1 MNLLPVFSQKNTGFT
16 HFEQDMNRI
25 LFSLVI
31 TILATSAIM
40 ASGNGANNHLE
51 DPFLDILEAVQAD
64 TLPPIEERDGDFI
77 TDPNTNPFDL
87 TDPSVIQQEVEYD
100 AETGMYIISEKIGDE
115 YYKAPTYMTFEEY
128 LRYSEE
134 KQRQEYFDRLVRN
147 AQGGTGDS
155 GKTDPIADIE
165 VPNNL
170 LDKLFGGTKIDIKPQ
185 GNIDLTLGAD
195 YQKVDNPI
203 IPERQRRQGGFDF
216 DMNIQM
222 NVTGSIGDKLKLGT
236 SYNTQATFDFEN
248 QMKLEYAGGEDD
260 IIQKIEAGNVSLP
273 LKSSLIQGSQSLF
286 GVKTELKFGRMT
298 LTGVASQQKS
308 RRNEIQI
315 QGGSQIQ
322 NFDVTA
328 DSYDENRHFFLSH
341 YNRGAFENALE
352 NMPQVNSLFKINRM
366 EVWVTNTRNQTENVR
381 DIVALADLAEG
392 NGNNIANIN
401 PALQPPLIPVNPDIY
416 NNPLPTNE
424 ANNMFEEITT
434 NELARSIDG
443 AVATLQN
450 TYNLQQARDF
460 EKVSARMLSPNEY
473 TFHPDLG
480 FVSLNVTLQP
490 EDVLGVAVEY
500 TYNGEVYKIGE
511 FTNDVPIDPE
521 DLNVLYVKMLK
532 STTPRVDIPM
542 WDLMMKNIYSIGAF
556 QVSQQ
561 DFLLDIF
568 YEDPGGGEKRFL
580 PSTGLA
586 GEPLLQVFNLD
597 NLNGTLDPQP
607 DGRFD
612 FVEGITINSRNG
624 RIMFPKLEPFGS
636 ALQEAIVNA
645 SGDPTNP
652 AIIAEANQF
661 TYQQLYDSTVVVA
674 IQYPEFNRFAIRGSY
689 RSSVSSEISLGAFN
703 IPRGSVV
710 VRAGGQTLTEGSDY
724 SVDYNIGRVTILNES
739 YLNSGIPINVSFEDN
754 TLFGFQTKTLL
765 GLRADYKISENFNV
779 GGTVMKLYERPFT
792 QKVNIGDDPINNNI
806 YGGDIQYTTEAPWLT
821 RAVDAIPLIQTKA
834 PSQISF
840 TAEAAYLDPGH
851 ANAISQEDQ
860 GVVYVDDF
868 EGSTSSL
875 DLRIPANAW
884 TLASIPQ
891 DDQFGNNS
899 LFPES
904 ALIDTTL
911 SGVNRAKLNWYQI
924 DQTGVG
930 SEVASTPYTETV
942 LIEDIFPNFTGN
954 IGQFNSIIR
963 TLDLTYYPDER
974 GPYNFDLPAGGTQY
988 SAGLGA
994 SGELLE
1000 PESRWAGIQRE
1011 LTTNNFEAANVE
1023 YIEFW
1028 MLSPFMND
1036 ADGFPSTVGDGEF
1049 YINLGNISEDVL
1061 RDSRL
1066 FFENGLPGVDDEI
1079 NTDETNWSRI
1089 PRARA
1094 ITRAFDNNPEN
1105 RALQDVG
1112 LDGYD
1117 DAGEQ
1122 DLYSEY
1128 LDAIQAATMQTA
1140 VKNEILADPANDNF
1154 RYYNDD
1160 SFTESDDIFTRYFD
1174 YNNPE
1179 GNSQEA
1185 GQQVNSATNIPDTE
1199 DINRDNTLNETESY
1213 FQYKIPIKRAAP
1225 NSQEVELNDFIVESI
1240 ETLND
1245 ENPRLWYRVR
1255 VPVTE
1260 YTSRVGGIQDFR
1272 SIRFIR
1278 MFMTA
1283 FDEKTTLRF
1292 ARFELVRNQWRRYTR
1307 SLADAGVG
1315 TVIDEGDDTV
1325 FDVNDVN
1332 IEENSAKEPFNY
1344 VLPPGVQ
1351 REQQIGSAFADALQN
1366 EQSLAIN
1373 VCNLKDGD
1381 ARGIFKNLNLDIR
1394 LFKELRMFVHAEESN
1409 DDQIDDGEMTLF
1421 MRLGSD
1427 FEKNY
1432 YEYEIPLTMSEYLDP
1447 TEASAEEYA
1456 RAVWPDS
1463 NELKLKLELLQTVKT
1478 ERNAANAALNFLYT
1492 IQDPEDPANTIGVKG
1507 NPNLGLVKS
1516 IMVGVR
1522 NKEDDGLPHCAE
1534 IWLNELRMSGFDERG
1549 GWGALARLDVQ
1560 MADFA
1565 NLNVSTN
1572 YTSIGF
1578 GGLEQKLIQR
1588 SREEVIQYDIA
1599 TNIELG
1605 KFLPEKSGI
1614 KIPFYAQ
1621 YSNTIKNPQ
1630 YDPYDLDIELKDK
1643 LAATE
1648 TKAERDEIKKRAQ
1661 DNTKIKSINLTNVRK
1676 ERTNTTKKPRPW
1688 DVENLSLTYA
1698 FSETDR
1704 STPTISRDNLKDNQ
1718 GIIDYTYSTK
1728 ANYITPFK
1736 KVVKKKNAAKYLKF
1750 FTDFN
1755 FNPYP
1760 NAFSF
1765 STRMHRQFQSTT
1777 YRFAEDA
1784 QATYFDKKFTWD
1796 RSYDLKWDLSKSLK
1810 FNFNAINNGVIDEPN
1825 GAIDQIAKDS
1835 IWTNVRNWGRNKDYQ
1850 HTANVTFN
1858 VPLKNFP
1865 FLDFMKV
1872 KAQYNA
1878 NYGWQAGAL
1887 NLIGEDDIDLGNIIR
1902 NGSTRQ
1908 INGDLD
1914 FVTLYNKSKFLK
1926 KINGKSSKGGRS
1938 GGNRAQNLSSKKK
1951 DSKKEDDK
1959 KEDDKKK
1966 KDKDKEPSAVAKAL
1980 IRPLMMIRKAK
1991 FTYSEQYSSVIP
2003 GFTPD
2008 HRLLGQDKG
2017 FSAPGWDYIFGLRQ
2031 PDEAWL
2037 QQNQAWI
2044 TESIFLNQQVLGSK
2058 TQDINARLTVEPFK
2072 DFRIELE
2079 ADKKESRNHTSYFK
2093 KVDAASDFDQLAYRE
2108 VGSFQISY
2116 YTLGTMFKSDY
2127 FALFEQFEANREIIS
2142 QRLAT
2147 QAGVTAEHT
2156 IDGEYGDY
2164 YDGYGRYQLD
2174 VLMPAFLAAYN
2185 GKSAND
2191 VKLNVFKT
2199 VPLPNWRISYKG
2211 LSKLKGLDKIFSSVS
2226 LNHSYKSG
2234 LNINSF
2240 NTETDRDGDNPFAKN
2255 PNTDNY
2261 YSEFEIPNL
2270 VISEQLSPLIG
2281 IDMRFKNDL
2290 TAKLDWKKSR
2300 NLAMGFT
2307 DYQLS
2312 ETRSEEFVI
2321 GLGYRLKNVYIPFL
2335 DFGELDGKKIK
2346 GKIDKKKGKTGKDT
2360 DPKAGGTSK
2369 DKKGSDMN
2377 FKFDFSWRDDVTVNH
2392 LLDQG
2397 VSVPTRGMKTIRISP
2412 SIDYAVNKQLNLRL
2426 FYDYSRTIPATSA
2439 SFPITN
2445 TSAGLQIR
2453 FSLN

>member
-1 MNLLPVFSQKNTGFT
+1 
-16 HFEQDMNRI
+16 
-25 LFSLVI
+25 
-31 TILATSAIM
+31 
-40 ASGNGANNHLE
+40 
-51 DPFLDILEAVQAD
+51 
-64 TLPPIEERDGDFI
+64 
-77 TDPNTNPFDL
+77 
-87 TDPSVIQQEVEYD
+87 
-100 AETGMYIISEKIGDE
+100 
-115 YYKAPTYMTFEEY
+115 
-128 LRYSEE
+128 
-134 KQRQEYFDRLVRN
+134 
-147 AQGGTGDS
+147 
-155 GKTDPIADIE
+155 
-165 VPNNL
+165 
-170 LDKLFGGTKIDIKPQ
+170 
-185 GNIDLTLGAD
+185 
-195 YQKVDNPI
+195 
-203 IPERQRRQGGFDF
+203 
-216 DMNIQM
+216 
-222 NVTGSIGDKLKLGT
+222 
-236 SYNTQATFDFEN
+236 
-248 QMKLEYAGGEDD
+248 
-260 IIQKIEAGNVSLP
+260 
-273 LKSSLIQGSQSLF
+273 
-286 GVKTELKFGRMT
+286 
-298 LTGVASQQKS
+298 
-308 RRNEIQI
+308 
-315 QGGSQIQ
+315 
-322 NFDVTA
+322 
-328 DSYDENRHFFLSH
+328 
-341 YNRGAFENALE
+341 
-352 NMPQVNSLFKINRM
+352 
-366 EVWVTNTRNQTENVR
+366 
-381 DIVALADLAEG
+381 
-392 NGNNIANIN
+392 
-401 PALQPPLIPVNPDIY
+401 
-416 NNPLPTNE
+416 
-424 ANNMFEEITT
+424 
-434 NELARSIDG
+434 
-443 AVATLQN
+443 
-450 TYNLQQARDF
+450 
-460 EKVSARMLSPNEY
+460 
-473 TFHPDLG
+473 
-480 FVSLNVTLQP
+480 
-490 EDVLGVAVEY
+490 
-500 TYNGEVYKIGE
+500 
-511 FTNDVPIDPE
+511 
-521 DLNVLYVKMLK
+521 
-532 STTPRVDIPM
+532 
-542 WDLMMKNIYSIGAF
+542 
-556 QVSQQ
+556 
-561 DFLLDIF
+561 
-568 YEDPGGGEKRFL
+568 
-580 PSTGLA
+580 
-586 GEPLLQVFNLD
+586 
-597 NLNGTLDPQP
+597 
-607 DGRFD
+607 
-612 FVEGITINSRNG
+612 
-624 RIMFPKLEPFGS
+624 
-636 ALQEAIVNA
+636 
-645 SGDPTNP
+645 
-652 AIIAEANQF
+652 
-661 TYQQLYDSTVVVA
+661 
-674 IQYPEFNRFAIRGSY
+674 
-689 RSSVSSEISLGAFN
+689 
-703 IPRGSVV
+703 
-710 VRAGGQTLTEGSDY
+710 
-724 SVDYNIGRVTILNES
+724 LNES
-739 YLNSGIPINVSFEDN
+739 YLNSGIPLNVSFEDN

-765 GLRADYKISENFNV
+765 GLRADYKISDNFNV
-779 GGTVMKLYERPFT
+779 GATIMKLYERPFT

-891 DDQFGNNS
+891 DPLGSNN

-904 ALIDTTL
+904 ALVDTTL
-911 SGVNRAKLNWYQI
+911 SGVNRAKLSWYQI
-924 DQTGVG
+924 DQTGVD
-930 SEVASTPYTETV
+930 SEVEPNAYTETV
-942 LIEDIFPNFTGN
+942 LISKIFPTISLTNGS
-954 IGQFNSIIR
+954 FNSILR

-974 GPYNFDLPAGGTQY
+974 GPYNFDLPEGGTQY

-1000 PESRWAGIQRE
+1000 PETRWAGIQRE

-1028 MLSPFMND
+1028 MLSPFLNGD
-1036 ADGFPSTVGDGEF
+1036 DGEESNVGDGEF

-1066 FFENGLPGVDDEI
+1066 FFENGLPGQDDLI
-1079 NTDETNWSRI
+1079 TTDETNWSRI

-1094 ITRAFDNNPEN
+1094 VTRSFDNDPVN

-1117 DAGEQ
+1117 DAGESI
-1122 DLYSEY
+1122 LYQEY
-1128 LDAIQAATMQTA
+1128 LTAIEAATMQTV
-1140 VKNEILADPANDNF
+1140 VKDAILADPANDNF
-1154 RYYNDD
+1154 KYYNDD
-1160 SFTESDDIFTRYFD
+1160 SFDAQDDIFERYYSF
-1174 YNNPE
+1174 NNPE
-1179 GNSQEA
+1179 GNSREA
-1185 GQQVNSATNIPDTE
+1185 GQQVSSATNIPDTE
-1199 DINRDNTLNETESY
+1199 DINKDNTLNETEAY
-1213 FQYKIPIKRAAP
+1213 FQYKIPINRVSP
-1225 NSQEVELNDFIVESI
+1225 TSEEVELNDFIVESVVT
-1240 ETLND
+1240 EGD
-1245 ENPRLWYRVR
+1245 ERIWYRVK
-1255 VPVTE
+1255 VPVE
-1260 YTSRVGGIQDFR
+1260 QYTSRVGGIQDFR

-1278 MFMTA
+1278 MFMTK
-1283 FDEKTTLRF
+1283 FDEQTTLRF

-1307 SLADAGVG
+1307 SLADAGIG

-1332 IEENSAKEPFNY
+1332 VEENSAKEPFNY
-1344 VLPPGVQ
+1344 VLPNGVV

-1381 ARGIFKNLNLDIR
+1381 GRGIFKNLNLDIR

-1409 DDQIDDGEMTLF
+1409 DDQIEDGEMTLF

-1432 YEYEIPLTMSEYLDP
+1432 YEYEIPLSMTREIPDG
-1447 TEASAEEYA
+1447 ASAEEYA
-1456 RAVWPDS
+1456 DLVWPEI
-1463 NELKLKLELLQTVKT
+1463 NELKLKLELLQAVKT
-1478 ERNAANAALNFLYT
+1478 ERNTTNSALNFLYT
-1492 IQDPEDPANTIGVKG
+1492 IQDPEFPDHTVGVKG

-1516 IMVGVR
+1516 VMIGVR
-1522 NKEDDGLPHCAE
+1522 NKEDDGLSHCAE

-1549 GWGALARLDVQ
+1549 GWGALARLDIQ

-1572 YTSIGF
+1572 YTSVGF

-1588 SREEVIQYDIA
+1588 SREEMIQYDIA

-1605 KFLPEKSGI
+1605 KFLPEKSGV

-1643 LAATE
+1643 LAAAPDRAT
-1648 TKAERDEIKKRAQ
+1648 RDEIKKRAQ

-1688 DVENLSLTYA
+1688 DIENLSVTYA

-1704 STPTISRDNLKDNQ
+1704 STPTIARDNLRDNQ
-1718 GIIDYTYSTK
+1718 GILDYTYSTK

-1736 KVVKKKNAAKYLKF
+1736 KVVKKKNVAKYLKF

-1760 NAFSF
+1760 NGFSF

-1777 YRFAEDA
+1777 YRFSDEA

-1810 FNFNAINNGVIDEPN
+1810 LNFNAINNGVIDEPN

-1835 IWTNVRNWGRNKDYQ
+1835 IWSNVKNWGRNKDYQ
-1850 HTANVTFN
+1850 HNVNVTFN

-1902 NGSTRQ
+1902 NGNTRQ

-1926 KINGKSSKGGRS
+1926 KINSKSRKGGKSS
-1938 GGNRAQNLSSKKK
+1938 GNRAQKLSAGKSKKGA
-1951 DSKKEDDK
+1951 EDEEGK
-1959 KEDDKKK
+1959 KKK
-1966 KDKDKEPSAVAKAL
+1966 KDKDKEPSVIAKAL

-2008 HRLLGQDKG
+2008 HNLLGQDKG
-2017 FSAPGWDYIFGLRQ
+2017 FSAPGWDYIFGWRQ

-2037 QQNQAWI
+2037 QKNQNWI
-2044 TESIFLNQQVLGSK
+2044 TESIFLNQQILGSK
-2058 TQDINARLTVEPFK
+2058 TQDINARLTIEPFN

-2079 ADKKESRNHTSYFK
+2079 ADKKESRNNTSYFK
-2093 KVDAASDFDQLAYRE
+2093 KVDAASDFEQLAYRE
-2108 VGSFQISY
+2108 VGSYQISY
-2116 YTLGTMFKSDY
+2116 YTLGTMFQSDY
-2127 FALFEQFEANREIIS
+2127 FALFEQFQNNREIIS
-2142 QRLAT
+2142 QRLAAE
-2147 QAGVTAEHT
+2147 AGITAEHDT
-2156 IDGEYGDY
+2156 DNIYGDY
-2164 YDGYGRYQLD
+2164 YEGYGRYQLD
-2174 VLMPAFLAAYN
+2174 VLIPSFLAAYS
-2185 GKSAND
+2185 GKTANN

-2199 VPLPNWRISYKG
+2199 IPLPNWRISYKG
-2211 LSKLKGLDKIFSSVS
+2211 LSKIKGFDKIFSSVS

-2234 LNINSF
+2234 LNVNSF
-2240 NTETDRDGDNPFAKN
+2240 NTETDRDGDSPFAKN

-2281 IDMRFKNDL
+2281 VDMRFKNGL
-2290 TAKLDWKKSR
+2290 TTKLDWKKSR

-2321 GLGYRLKNVYIPFL
+2321 GVGYRLKNVYIKFL
-2335 DFGELDGKKIK
+2335 DFGDLDGKKIK
-2346 GKIDKKKGKTGKDT
+2346 GKIDEKKGKKDKD

-2397 VSVPTRGMKTIRISP
+2397 VSIPTRGMKTVRISP

-2426 FYDYSRTIPATSA
+2426 FYDFSRTIPATSA

>member
-1 MNLLPVFSQKNTGFT
+1 
-16 HFEQDMNRI
+16 MNRI
-25 LFSLVI
+25 LLSLGIMV
-31 TILATSAIM
+31 LLSSALF
-40 ASGNGANNHLE
+40 AFNGGGPNHHLE
-51 DPFLDILEAVQAD
+51 DPFLDILEAVEAD

-77 TDPNTNPFDL
+77 TDPSSNPFDL
-87 TDPSVIQQEVEYD
+87 NDPGVIQQEVEYD
-100 AETGMYIISEKIGDE
+100 AETGLYIISEKIGEE

-128 LRYSEE
+128 LRYTEE
-134 KQRQEYFDRLVRN
+134 KQRQEYFDRLARN
-147 AQGGTGDS
+147 TQGGSGGS
-155 GKTDPIADIE
+155 GKPDPIDDIE
-165 VPNNL
+165 IPQNA
-170 LDKLFGGTKIDIKPQ
+170 LDKLFGGTKIEIKPQ

-222 NVTGSIGDKLKLGT
+222 NVTGQIGDKLKLGT

-273 LKSSLIQGSQSLF
+273 LRSSLIQGSQSLF

-322 NFDVTA
+322 TFDVSV
-328 DSYDENRHFFLSH
+328 DSYDENRHFFMSH
-341 YNRGAFENALE
+341 YNRESFESALV
-352 NMPQVNSLFKINRM
+352 NLPQVNSLFKINRL

-381 DIVALADLAEG
+381 DIVALADLGEG
-392 NGNNIANIN
+392 DNTKIANTN
-401 PALQPPLIPVNPDIY
+401 PSLQAPPFPVNPDIY
-416 NNPLPTNE
+416 NNPLPTNG
-424 ANNMFEEITT
+424 ANDIFGNITT
-434 NELARSIDG
+434 DSQARTIDG
-443 AVATLQN
+443 AVSRLQGF
-450 TYNLQQARDF
+450 YNLQQARDF
-460 EKVSARMLSPNEY
+460 EKVSARMLAPNEY
-473 TFHPDLG
+473 TYHPDLG
-480 FVSLNVTLQP
+480 FISLNVTLQP
-490 EDVLGVAVEY
+490 EDVLGVAMEY
-500 TYNGEVYKIGE
+500 TYNGEVYKLGE
-511 FTNDVPIDPE
+511 FTNDVPINPDT
-521 DLNVLYVKMLK
+521 LNVLYVKMLK

-542 WDLMMKNIYSIGAF
+542 WDLMMKNVYSIGAF
-556 QVSQQ
+556 QVSQD
-561 DFLLDIF
+561 DFLLDIY

-580 PSTGLA
+580 PETALA
-586 GEPLLQVFNLD
+586 SKPLLEVFNLD
-597 NLNGTLDPQP
+597 RLNGTLDPQP

-612 FVEGITINSRNG
+612 FVEGVTINSRNG
-624 RIMFPKLEPFGS
+624 RIMFPKLEPFGNDLKEEII
-636 ALQEAIVNA
+636 AA
-645 SGDPTNP
+645 SSDPTNP
-652 AIIAEANQF
+652 SVIAEADLF
-661 TYQQLYDSTVVVA
+661 AYDQLYDSTIVVA
-674 IQYPEFNRFAIRGSY
+674 REYPEFNRFAIRGTY

-710 VRAGGQTLTEGSDY
+710 VRAGGQTLQEGSDY
-724 SVDYNIGRVTILNES
+724 TVDYNIGRVTILNDS

-765 GLRADYKISENFNV
+765 GLRADYKISEDFNV
-779 GGTVMKLYERPFT
+779 GGTIMKLYERPFT

-806 YGGDIQYTTEAPWLT
+806 YGADIQYSTEAPWLT
-821 RAVDAIPLIQTKA
+821 KAVDAIPLISTKE

-840 TAEAAYLDPGH
+840 TAEAAFLDPGH
-851 ANAISQEDQ
+851 ARAISQEDQ

-884 TLASIPQ
+884 TLASVPQ
-891 DDQFGNNS
+891 GDQFGNNN
-899 LFPES
+899 LFPE
-904 ALIDTTL
+904 AELVDATL
-911 SGVNRAKLNWYQI
+911 SGVNRAKINWYQI
-924 DQTGVG
+924 DQTGVNVG
-930 SEVASTPYTETV
+930 TNNNPYTESV
-942 LIEDIFPNFTGN
+942 LIQDLFPNFTGGN
-954 IGQFNSIIR
+954 TQLNSLLR

-974 GPYNFDLPAGGTQY
+974 GPYNFDLPAGGTPY
-988 SAGLGA
+988 SAGLGV
-994 SGELLE
+994 SGELLD
-1000 PESRWAGIQRE
+1000 PETRWGGIQRE

-1023 YIEFW
+1023 YIEMW
-1028 MLSPFMND
+1028 MLSPFMNEP
-1036 ADGFPSTVGDGEF
+1036 DGTVSNVSDGDF

-1066 FFENGLPGVDDEI
+1066 FFENGLPGVDDETR
-1079 NTDETNWSRI
+1079 TDTTSWSRI

-1094 ITRAFDNNPEN
+1094 VTRAFDNNPEN
-1105 RALQDVG
+1105 RAVQDVG
-1112 LDGYD
+1112 LDGVD
-1117 DAGEQ
+1117 DVGEAELFA
-1122 DLYSEY
+1122 DY
-1128 LDAIQAATMQTA
+1128 LNIINNATIQNVAKDA
-1140 VKNEILADPANDNF
+1140 ILADPSNDNF
-1154 RYYNDD
+1154 VYYNDD
-1160 SFTESDDIFTRYFD
+1160 SFDENDDVFERYYN

-1179 GNSQEA
+1179 GNSREA

-1199 DINRDNTLNETESY
+1199 DINQDNTLNETEAY
-1213 FQYKIPIKRAAP
+1213 FQYRIPLKRAGV
-1225 NSQEVELNDFIVESI
+1225 NSQEMELNQYVVESTTTTDGRI
-1240 ETLND
+1240 
-1245 ENPRLWYRVR
+1245 WYRVR
-1255 VPVTE
+1255 VPVNE

-1278 MFMTA
+1278 MFMTD
-1283 FDEKTTLRF
+1283 FEEKVTLRL
-1292 ARFELVRNQWRRYTR
+1292 ARFELVRNQWRRYRR
-1307 SLADAGVG
+1307 SLAESGVG
-1315 TVIDEGDDTV
+1315 TIIDEGDDTV

-1332 IEENSAKEPFNY
+1332 LEENSAKQPFNY
-1344 VLPPGVQ
+1344 VLPPGVV

-1366 EQSLAIN
+1366 EQSLAMN

-1381 ARGIFKNLNLDIR
+1381 ARAIFKNLNLDIR
-1394 LFKELRMFVHAEESN
+1394 LFKELRMFVHAEETNN
-1409 DDQIDDGEMTLF
+1409 DEIEPGELTLF

-1432 YEYEIPLTMSEYLDP
+1432 YEYEIPLYM
-1447 TEASAEEYA
+1447 TENVDGLSDDEYA
-1456 RAVWPDS
+1456 RAVWPEE
-1463 NELKLKLELLQTVKT
+1463 NELRLKLELLQQVKT
-1478 ERNAANAALNFLYT
+1478 ERNASNAALNFLYT
-1492 IQDPEDPANTIGVKG
+1492 ITDPDNPDNKIGVKG

-1516 IMVGVR
+1516 VMVGVR
-1522 NKEDDGLPHCAE
+1522 NTEDDGLARCAE

-1560 MADFA
+1560 MADFG
-1565 NLNVSTN
+1565 NVNVSTN

-1588 SREEVIQYDIA
+1588 SREEMIQYDVA
-1599 TNIELG
+1599 TNLELG
-1605 KFLPEKSGI
+1605 KFLPEKSGV

-1643 LAATE
+1643 IRAAATQE
-1648 TKAERDEIKKRAQ
+1648 EKDEIRKRAQ

-1676 ERTNTTKKPRPW
+1676 ERTNNKKQPKPW

-1698 FSETDR
+1698 YSETDR
-1704 STPTISRDNLKDNQ
+1704 STPLIARDNLRDHQ
-1718 GIIDYTYSTK
+1718 GIVDYNYSRK
-1728 ANYITPFK
+1728 VKYITPFK
-1736 KVVKKKNAAKYLKF
+1736 KVVKKAGAKKYLKF

-1760 NAFSF
+1760 NSFSF

-1777 YRFAEDA
+1777 YRFSDEA

-1810 FNFNAINNGVIDEPN
+1810 LTFNAINNTVIDEPN
-1825 GAIDQIAKDS
+1825 GAIDQVARDS
-1835 IWTNVRNWGRNKDYQ
+1835 IWTNIRNWGRNKDYQ
-1850 HTANVTFN
+1850 HNVNVTYN
-1858 VPLKNFP
+1858 VPFKNFP
-1865 FLDFMKV
+1865 FLDFVKV

-1887 NLIGEDDIDLGNIIR
+1887 NYIGEDGIYLGNIVR
-1902 NGSTRQ
+1902 NGNTRQ

-1926 KINGKSSKGGRS
+1926 KINSKKSKNNRGN
-1938 GGNRAQNLSSKKK
+1938 NRARDLNKKERPDDKAKK
-1951 DSKKEDDK
+1951 DDATAKDK
-1959 KEDDKKK
+1959 DKKK
-1966 KDKDKEPSAVAKAL
+1966 KDKEPSVVAKAL
-1980 IRPLMMIRKAK
+1980 LRPLMMIRKAK

-2003 GFTPD
+2003 GFVPE
-2008 HRLLGQDKG
+2008 HRLLGMDNG
-2017 FSAPGWDYIFGLRQ
+2017 FASPGWDYIFGWRQ
-2031 PDEAWL
+2031 PDENWL
-2037 QQNQAWI
+2037 LENQNWI
-2044 TESIFLNQQVLGSK
+2044 TQSIFLNQQILTTE
-2058 TQDINARLTVEPFK
+2058 TQDINAKLTVEPFN
-2072 DFRIELE
+2072 DFRVEIE
-2079 ADKKESRNHTSYFK
+2079 ADKKETRNSSSYFK
-2093 KVDAASDFDQLAYRE
+2093 KVDESSPFDQLAYRE

-2116 YTLGTMFKSDY
+2116 VTIGTMFEKDY
-2127 FALFEQFEANREIIS
+2127 FSIFDTFQDNREVIS
-2142 QRLAT
+2142 QRLAA
-2147 QAGVTAEHT
+2147 QAGQTGAHVT
-2156 IDGEYGDY
+2156 DSEYGDY
-2164 YDGYGRYQLD
+2164 YEGYGRYQLD
-2174 VLMPAFLAAYN
+2174 VLIPAFMAAYN
-2185 GKSAND
+2185 GKDPNK

-2199 VPLPNWRISYKG
+2199 IPLPNWRLTYKG
-2211 LSKLKGLDKIFSSVS
+2211 LHKIKGLDKIFSSV
-2226 LNHSYKSG
+2226 NITHSYKSG

-2240 NTETDRDGDNPFAKN
+2240 NTETDRDLNNAFATN

-2270 VISEQLSPLIG
+2270 VISEQLAPLIG
-2281 IDMRFKNDL
+2281 VDMRFKNDL

-2312 ETRSEEFVI
+2312 ESRSEEFVI
-2321 GLGYRLKNVYIPFL
+2321 GIGYRLKNVYIKFL
-2335 DFGELDGKKIK
+2335 DFGDLDGSSIKKKI
-2346 GKIDKKKGKTGKDT
+2346 DEKKGRTSKN
-2360 DPKAGGTSK
+2360 DPKGGTSK

-2377 FKFDFSWRDDVTVNH
+2377 FKFDFSFRDDVTVNH

>member
-1 MNLLPVFSQKNTGFT
+1 MENRVT

-25 LFSLVI
+25 IFSFVI
-31 TILATSAIM
+31 VILATSAIM
-40 ASGNGANNHLE
+40 ASGSGTNNHLE

-64 TLPPIEERDGDFI
+64 TLPPLEERDGDFI

-87 TDPSVIQQEVEYD
+87 TDPTVIQQEVEYD
-100 AETGMYIISEKIGDE
+100 AETGMYIITEKIGEE
-115 YYKAPTYMTFEEY
+115 YYKEPTFMTFEEY
-128 LRYSEE
+128 LKYSEA
-134 KQRQEYFDRLVRN
+134 KQRQEYFDRLSRN
-147 AQGGTGDS
+147 TQSSGAS
-155 GKTDPIADIE
+155 GKTDPVEDIE
-165 VPNNL
+165 IPDNL

-185 GNIDLTLGAD
+185 GSIDLTLGAD
-195 YQKVDNPI
+195 YQKVENPI

-216 DMNIQM
+216 DMAIQM

-286 GVKTELKFGRMT
+286 GIKTELKFGRMT

-322 NFDVTA
+322 TFDVTA

-341 YNRGAFENALE
+341 YNKGAFENALE

-392 NGNNIANIN
+392 RDEDIANGN
-401 PALQPPLIPVNPDIY
+401 PAFQEPFSPANPDIY
-416 NNPLPTNE
+416 NNPLPTNG
-424 ANNMFEEITT
+424 ANSMFDIITT
-434 NELARSIDG
+434 DDAARSIDG
-443 AVATLQN
+443 AVSSLQ
-450 TYNLQQARDF
+450 TVYGLQQAKDF
-460 EKVSARMLSPNEY
+460 EKVSARMLSTNEY
-473 TFHPDLG
+473 NFHPDLG

-490 EDVLGVAVEY
+490 EDVLGVAIEY

-521 DLNVLYVKMLK
+521 ELNVLYVKMLK
-532 STTPRVDIPM
+532 STTPRVDVPM
-542 WDLMMKNIYSIGAF
+542 WDLMMKNVYSIGAF
-556 QVSQQ
+556 QVSQE

-580 PSTGLA
+580 PATGLN
-586 GEPLLQVFNLD
+586 GQPLLQVFNLD

-624 RIMFPKLEPFGS
+624 RVMFPKLEPFGS
-636 ALQEAIVNA
+636 ALQEAIVNS

-652 AIIAEANQF
+652 SIIAEANQY
-661 TYQQLYDSTVVVA
+661 TYQQLYDSTIVVA
-674 IQYPEFNRFAIRGSY
+674 RQYPEFNRFAIRGSY

-739 YLNSGIPINVSFEDN
+739 YLNSGIPLNVSFEDN

-765 GLRADYKISENFNV
+765 GLRADYKISDNFNV

-821 RAVDAIPLIQTKA
+821 RVVDAIPLISTKA

-891 DDQFGNNS
+891 NDQLGNNN

-904 ALIDTTL
+904 ALVDDINT
-911 SGVNRAKLNWYQI
+911 GVNRAKLSWYQI
-924 DQTGVG
+924 DQTGVD
-930 SEVASTPYTETV
+930 SEVGSTAYTETV
-942 LIEDIFPNFTGN
+942 LITDIFPSFSNPNG
-954 IGQFNSIIR
+954 FNSILR
-963 TLDLTYYPDER
+963 TLDLTYYPDKR
-974 GPYNFDLPAGGTQY
+974 GPYNFDLPAGGTPY
-988 SAGLGA
+988 SAGLDA
-994 SGELLE
+994 TGELLE
-1000 PESRWAGIQRE
+1000 PETRWAGIQRE

-1023 YIEFW
+1023 YMEFW
-1028 MLSPFMND
+1028 MLSPFLNED
-1036 ADGFPSTVGDGEF
+1036 DGTESNVGDGEF
-1049 YINLGNISEDVL
+1049 YINLGNVSEDVL

-1066 FFENGLPGVDDEI
+1066 FFENGLPVQDATT
-1079 NTDETNWSRI
+1079 NTDTTNWSQI

-1094 ITRAFDNNPEN
+1094 VTRSFDNNPEN

-1112 LDGYD
+1112 LDGFNDEEEGTQYAD
-1117 DAGEQ
+1117 
-1122 DLYSEY
+1122 YIT
-1128 LDAIQAATMQTA
+1128 AIEGATMQTIA
-1140 VKNEILADPANDNF
+1140 KDAILADPSNDNF
-1154 RYYNDD
+1154 KYYNDD
-1160 SFTESDDIFTRYFD
+1160 SFTPQDDIFKRYLN
-1174 YNNPE
+1174 YNNPQ

-1199 DINRDNTLNETESY
+1199 DINKDNTLNETEAY
-1213 FQYKIPIKRAAP
+1213 FQYKIPIKRASP
-1225 NSQEVELNDFIVESI
+1225 GSEEVELNEFIVESI
-1240 ETLND
+1240 TTEATV
-1245 ENPRLWYRVR
+1245 PRIWYRVK
-1255 VPVTE
+1255 VPVE
-1260 YTSRVGGIQDFR
+1260 QYTSRVGGIQDFR

-1278 MFMTA
+1278 MFMTK
-1283 FDEKTTLRF
+1283 FDDQTTLRF
-1292 ARFELVRNQWRRYTR
+1292 ARFELVRNQWRRYSR
-1307 SLADAGVG
+1307 SLAESGIG

-1332 IEENSAKEPFNY
+1332 VEENSEKQPFRY
-1344 VLPPGVQ
+1344 VLPNGVV

-1394 LFKELRMFVHAEESN
+1394 LFKELKMFVHAEESN
-1409 DDQIDDGEMTLF
+1409 DDQIEDGEMTLF

-1432 YEYEIPLTMSEYLDP
+1432 YEYEIPLSMTRDIADGVSD
-1447 TEASAEEYA
+1447 EEYA
-1456 RAVWPDS
+1456 DLVWPEI
-1463 NELKLKLELLQTVKT
+1463 NELKLKLELLQAVKT
-1478 ERNAANAALNFLYT
+1478 ERNTTNSALNFLYT
-1492 IQDPEDPANTIGVKG
+1492 IQDPEFPTHTVGVKG

-1516 IMVGVR
+1516 VMIGIR

-1534 IWLNELRMSGFDERG
+1534 IWMNELRMSGFDERG

-1572 YTSIGF
+1572 YTSVGF

-1605 KFLPEKSGI
+1605 KFLPEKSGV

-1643 LAATE
+1643 LAATPDRA
-1648 TKAERDEIKKRAQ
+1648 TKDEIKKRAQ

-1676 ERTNTTKKPRPW
+1676 ERTNTTKKPMPW
-1688 DVENLSLTYA
+1688 DVENLSVTYA

-1704 STPTISRDNLKDNQ
+1704 STPTIARDNLRDNQ

-1736 KVVKKKNAAKYLKF
+1736 KVIKKKNVAKYLKF

-1760 NAFSF
+1760 NSFSF

-1777 YRFAEDA
+1777 YRFADDA
-1784 QATYFDKKFTWD
+1784 QATYFDKKFIWD
-1796 RSYDLKWDLSKSLK
+1796 RSYDLKWDLAKSLK
-1810 FNFNAINNGVIDEPN
+1810 FNFNAINKGVIDEPN

-1835 IWTNVRNWGRNKDYQ
+1835 IWTNVKKWGRNKDYQ
-1850 HTANVTFN
+1850 HNVNVTFN
-1858 VPLKNFP
+1858 VPLKSFP

-1902 NGSTRQ
+1902 NGNTRQ

-1926 KINGKSSKGGRS
+1926 KINSKSKKSGRS
-1938 GGNRAQNLSSKKK
+1938 GGNRAQNLSSKDK
-1951 DSKKEDDK
+1951 DK
-1959 KEDDKKK
+1959 KTDEEEEDGKKK
-1966 KDKDKEPSAVAKAL
+1966 KKEKDGEPSAVAKAL
-1980 IRPLMMIRKAK
+1980 LRPLMMIRKAK

-2008 HRLLGQDKG
+2008 HRLLGQSKD
-2017 FSAPGWDYIFGLRQ
+2017 FSAPGWDYIFGWRQ

-2037 QQNQAWI
+2037 QKNQEWI
-2044 TESIFLNQQVLGSK
+2044 TESVFLNQQVLGAK
-2058 TQDINARLTVEPFK
+2058 TQDINARLTIEPFN

-2079 ADKKESRNHTSYFK
+2079 ADKKESRNNTSYFK
-2093 KVDAASDFDQLAYRE
+2093 KTDAASDFEQLAYRE

-2116 YTLGTMFKSDY
+2116 YTLGTMFQKDY
-2127 FALFEQFEANREIIS
+2127 FALFEQFQANREIIS
-2142 QRLAT
+2142 ERLAT
-2147 QAGVTAEHT
+2147 GAGITAEHDT
-2156 IDGEYGDY
+2156 DSEYGDY
-2164 YDGYGRYQLD
+2164 FEGYGRYQLD
-2174 VLMPAFLAAYN
+2174 VLIPSFLAAYN
-2185 GKSAND
+2185 GKSANN

-2199 VPLPNWRISYKG
+2199 IPLPNWRISYKG
-2211 LSKLKGLDKIFSSVS
+2211 LSKIKGLDKIFSSVS

-2234 LNINSF
+2234 LNVNSF
-2240 NTETDRDGDNPFAKN
+2240 NTETDRDGDSPFAKN

-2261 YSEFEIPNL
+2261 YSEFEIPSL

-2346 GKIDKKKGKTGKDT
+2346 GKIDDKKGKKGKD

-2377 FKFDFSWRDDVTVNH
+2377 FKFDFSWRDDITVNH